1 MLWSCKSI
9 DIAQPILNETDPIIT
24 GSNVVSQLSIPI
36 EIGMQNQL
44 NEVEKKLP
52 TEDQKTRKMQFS
64 FLTVLQSQPRWGFCL
79 DPDKKSGCL
88 SNPIGL
94 AALGV
99 VRKP

>member
-52 TEDQKTRKMQFS
+52 MNFEGKDEPCEGVSFS
-64 FLTVLQSQPRWGFCL
+64 YKFIFSVPCVNAI
-79 DPDKKSGCL
+79 
-88 SNPIGL
+88 NPAPNTWNSL
-94 AALGV
+94 
-99 VRKP
+99 K